1 MDANPQIKTPRNIQS
16 GRKRAAKSSSKSSSR
31 KKVKS
36 SDEEGDPKMNLLN
49 RLVRNQERT
58 SLQSQISDVRL
69 QITEDEMLLVKL
81 GDRTGTWRAEL
92 RGIERKLVKDGIDE
106 EEFSTDRWW
115 REINEE
121 YEATKLQIA
130 NVKTLIKRKEEQLEA
145 LLSRLKS
152 GYDVVSNA
160 VGTKSEQLEALL
172 SRLIRSGYD
181 VVSCTSR
188 RTSLRSRAR
197 RQSWLIAV
205 AIFML
210 FEMDEDW

>member
-1 MDANPQIKTPRNIQS
+1 M
-16 GRKRAAKSSSKSSSR
+16 
-31 KKVKS
+31 
-36 SDEEGDPKMNLLN
+36 
-49 RLVRNQERT
+49 
-58 SLQSQISDVRL
+58 RL
-69 QITEDEMLLVKL
+69 QITENEMLLVKL
-81 GDRTGTWRAEL
+81 GERTRTWRAEL

-106 EEFSTDRWW
+106 EKSSTDRWW

-121 YEATKLQIA
+121 YEATKMQIA
-130 NVKTLIKRKEEQLEA
+130 NVKTLIKRKEEQVEA

-181 VVSCTSR
+181 VVSYTSR
-188 RTSLRSRAR
+188 RTSSLRSRAR

-210 FEMDEDW
+210 FEMDEEKHIGSLEGSDDELSASYQPEHNGSEEENEEAEE